1 MQRFWHRSGV
11 GVIAWRQAG
20 AATTTS
26 TLAPRDNHRRM
37 VGRGTTRPVVGFTA
51 SGTVISATPGSAAA
65 NGVDAALVLSTSI
78 AGLVGNAAANGVT
91 ASVVNGS
98 ASINTTAGNA
108 AAAGATAS
116 ISNGLAVY
124 PDPST
129 VLLGVSYGPTGVEYT
144 GTFAVPSA
152 ASIAT
157 QVRTELAAELLRI
170 TEVAKIHGL
179 VQGVNLV
186 VTPTS
191 RTAGDI
197 TQVISGDGV
206 SSSTVSRA

>member
-1 MQRFWHRSGV
+1 MGAVFGAQYGSGAVFGSQYDV
-11 GVIAWRQAG
+11 GG
-20 AATTTS
+20 AT
-26 TLAPRDNHRRM
+26 
-37 VGRGTTRPVVGFTA
+37 
-51 SGTVISATPGSAAA
+51 ISATPGNAAA
-65 NGVDAALVLSTSI
+65 DGVTAALVSATTI
-78 AGLVGNAAANGVT
+78 ACGIGDASAAGVT
-91 ASVVNGS
+91 ASAVNGS

-129 VLLGVSYGPTGVEYT
+129 VILGVSYGPTGVEYT

-152 ASIAT
+152 ASIAA

-197 TQVISGDGV
+197 AQTISGDGV
-206 SSSTVSRA
+206 SSSTVSRV

>member
-1 MQRFWHRSGV
+1 MQRIWHRAGV

-20 AATTTS
+20 AATTTA

-152 ASIAT
+152 SDIAT
-157 QVRTELAAELLRI
+157 AVLAALNATTIPVDTRKMNGATLL
-170 TEVAKIHGL
+170 GN
-179 VQGVNLV
+179 G
-186 VTPTS
+186 
-191 RTAGDI
+191 TADNQWRG
-197 TQVISGDGV
+197 
-206 SSSTVSRA
+206 A